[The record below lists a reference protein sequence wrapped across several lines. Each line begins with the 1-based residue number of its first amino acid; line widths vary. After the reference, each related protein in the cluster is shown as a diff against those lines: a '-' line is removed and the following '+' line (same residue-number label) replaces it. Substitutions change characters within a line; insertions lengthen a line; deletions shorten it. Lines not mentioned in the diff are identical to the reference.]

1 MINGLKDYTLDEYL
15 KRNGSHTDCILV
27 SKIHSLVKDEI
38 KIYYEDA
45 KYAPDRKS
53 RFLLFHDNIFV
64 SNGIWF
70 NCPVEKNDIEYI
82 AQKMFEE
89 LKESSDFTDLDREM
103 EGHAA
108 CKEYE
113 NTYKKCDDCPRYKF
127 AKNHIET
134 DDDCWGPMY
143 SIPHHMNSWKVE
155 KEFIEKYSENSE
167 YYKTFLKEQ
176 ACDILYPLLFTKN
189 KESVQRAIETI
200 KNI

>member
-15 KRNGSHTDCILV
+15 KRNCSHTECIFV
-27 SKIHSLVKDEI
+27 SKIHSLVEDEI

-45 KYAPDRKS
+45 QYAPDRKS
-53 RFLLFHDNIFV
+53 RFLLFHNNIFI
-64 SNGIWF
+64 SNAILI

-89 LKESSDFTDLDREM
+89 FKESSDFADLDKEL

-113 NTYKKCDDCPRYKF
+113 NTYKKCDDCPHYKF

-134 DDDCWGPMY
+134 ENNCFGAMY
-143 SIPHHMNSWKVE
+143 SIPHHMNYWKVE
-155 KEFIEKYSENSE
+155 KEFQDKYNENSE
-167 YYKTFLKEQ
+167 YYKAFLIKQ
-176 ACDILYPLLFTKN
+176 ACDVLYPLLFTKHKVN
-189 KESVQRAIETI
+189 VQNAIQI
-200 KNI
+200 LKNT